1 MNHRSFILVTDSPF
15 KARCPI
21 PIYVYKHPETEEEF
35 EVIRSYEEADKPYKS
50 PDGKKCKRVLYPQN
64 GIGGVRVVDKNAE
77 VWEKDPSYVK
87 KLNPKYVRRRDGV
100 KERYDP
106 TRHC

>member
-1 MNHRSFILVTDSPF
+1 
-15 KARCPI
+15 
-21 PIYVYKHPETEEEF
+21 
-35 EVIRSYEEADKPYKS
+35 
-50 PDGKKCKRVLYPQN
+50 
-64 GIGGVRVVDKNAE
+64 VDKNAE